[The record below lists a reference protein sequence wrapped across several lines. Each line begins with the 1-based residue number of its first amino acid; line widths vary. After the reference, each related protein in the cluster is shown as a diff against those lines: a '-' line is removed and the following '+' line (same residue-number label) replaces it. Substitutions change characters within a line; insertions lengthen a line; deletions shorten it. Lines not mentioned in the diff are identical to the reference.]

1 MSGQRPFVFLNLA
14 MSADGKV
21 ATRERRQLRI
31 SGAADFERVDELKA
45 GADAVM
51 VGIGTVL
58 SDDPS
63 LTVKSEQRRESRLKE
78 KGSENPMRVVVDSSA
93 RTPHDAQVLCK
104 GRGRRMVALSGL
116 APRERIRALEGLE
129 DVEVV
134 VAGERKVDLQK
145 VLQTLHERGVRR
157 LMVEGG
163 GTLAWGLISQ
173 GLVDEMY
180 TYVGSLVIGGKDA
193 PTPVDGAGFDE
204 LHVRQLELIGVER
217 LDDGALLRWRFGG
230 KE

>member
-1 MSGQRPFVFLNLA
+1 MSGRPFVFLNLA

-21 ATRERRQLRI
+21 ATRERRQLKI

-78 KGSENPMRVVVDSSA
+78 MGSENPVRVVVDSSA
-93 RTPHDAQVLCK
+93 RTPPDAQVLWK

-116 APRERIRALEGLE
+116 APIERIKVLEGLE

-145 VLQTLHERGVRR
+145 LLQILHERGVER

-173 GLVDEMY
+173 GLVDEIY

-204 LHVRQLELIGVER
+204 LDVKRLELIGAER
-217 LDDGALLRWRFGG
+217 LDDGVLIRWRFGG
-230 KE
+230 RE